1 MLQPEGFKGDEDGF
15 SSISA
20 PGFVCCR
27 VPVQ

>member
-1 MLQPEGFKGDEDGF
+1 MLQTEGFKENEDGF

-20 PGFVCCR
+20 QGFVRCR